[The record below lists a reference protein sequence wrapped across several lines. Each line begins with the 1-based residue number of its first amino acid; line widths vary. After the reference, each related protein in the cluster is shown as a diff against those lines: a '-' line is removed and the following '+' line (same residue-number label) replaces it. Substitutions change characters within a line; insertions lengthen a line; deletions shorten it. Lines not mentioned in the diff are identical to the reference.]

1 MIPFSQSD
9 YLCKQSQT
17 IMTKA
22 IQGFSKLSKAEKQT
36 WLAENHLKNPQA
48 ALHLMQSY
56 MHGDDRVQRQH
67 DEFTENTIANFYMP
81 LGVAPNFLIDGVVHS
96 IPMATEESSVVAAAA
111 KAASFWLHRGGFK
124 TQVISMT
131 KVGHVHFSYSGHS
144 SDLTTAFNE
153 AKPALLASTDHITAN
168 MRQRGGGILSI
179 ALIDKSDA
187 LKGYHQLA
195 VQFNTADSMGANFIN
210 SCLEVMAQ
218 AWKMA
223 VADHV
228 ATKQSTMEVIMSIL
242 SNHNPDCR
250 VISEVTCPVTDLKD
264 GEIQGE
270 DFAQKFKQ
278 AVDIA
283 EIEPFRAATH
293 NKGIMNG
300 IDAVVMATG
309 NDFRAVEAGC
319 HSQAAM
325 GGQYSSLSHCSIIDG
340 QFRFWIDI
348 PLALGTVGGLTKLH
362 PLVTLSHEVLNN
374 PNAKQLMGIVATSG
388 LAQNFAALR
397 ALTTTG
403 IQQGHMKMHLKNI
416 LNQLGANE
424 GEKQSL
430 TRKFSKST
438 PHHADVKIA
447 LQSLRANQP

>member
-1 MIPFSQSD
+1 MAESD
-9 YLCKQSQT
+9 YSRQT
-17 IMTKA
+17 VKRGGMRT
-22 IQGFSKLSKAEKQT
+22 GYT
-36 WLAENHLKNPQA
+36 T
-48 ALHLMQSY
+48 
-56 MHGDDRVQRQH
+56 G
-67 DEFTENTIANFYMP
+67 
-81 LGVAPNFLIDGVVHS
+81 
-96 IPMATEESSVVAAAA
+96 SSAAAAA

-124 TQVISMT
+124 TQVVSMT
-131 KVGHVHFSYSGHS
+131 KVGHIHFNYSGHS
-144 SDLTTAFNE
+144 HDLATAFKA
-153 AKPALLASTDHITAN
+153 AKSNLVASTDHITAN
-168 MRQRGGGILSI
+168 MRQRGGGVLSI

-210 SCLEVMAQ
+210 SCLEAMAQ
-218 AWKMA
+218 AWKIA
-223 VADHV
+223 VANHE
-228 ATKQSTMEVIMSIL
+228 ATQQSTMEVIMSIL

-250 VISEVTCPVTDLKD
+250 VICEVTCPVMDLKD
-264 GEIQGE
+264 GEIQGKE
-270 DFAQKFKQ
+270 FALKFKQ

-283 EIEPFRAATH
+283 EIEPFRATTH

-319 HSQAAM
+319 HSHAAM
-325 GGQYSSLSHCSIIDG
+325 GGHYSSLSHCSIIDG

-374 PNAKQLMGIVATSG
+374 PSAKQLMGIVAASG

-424 GEKQSL
+424 GEKQAL
-430 TRKFSKST
+430 TQQFSQST
-438 PHHADVKIA
+438 PHHADVKTA
-447 LQSLRANQP
+447 LLSLRTLQT

>member
-1 MIPFSQSD
+1 
-9 YLCKQSQT
+9 
-17 IMTKA
+17 MTKA
-22 IQGFSKLSKAEKQT
+22 IQGFSKLNKAEKQT

-153 AKPALLASTDHITAN
+153 AKPALLASTDHITTN

-187 LKGYHQLA
+187 LKDYHQLA
-195 VQFNTADSMGANFIN
+195 VQFKTADSMGANFIN

-270 DFAQKFKQ
+270 YFAQKFKQ

-319 HSQAAM
+319 HSHAAM

-374 PNAKQLMGIVATSG
+374 PSAKQLMGIVATSG

-447 LQSLRANQP
+447 LQSLRSLQQ